1 MVQLVAVMIALL
13 ELTVWLEK
21 GPARVRLSP
30 KIPRNIQSSSKRF
43 RVLCH
48 SVFWKIQPS
57 GPPLARWVGVTSCW
71 GWYACTWLQERRRRG
86 ERHAWTTTRSSAT
99 RQVSRATFSKPR
111 VRSSRPQLGLPCVE
125 WRVRDCASPQ
135 LYGAYSDAQPAA
147 LLAACPLSCS
157 PQCAVAG
164 ARMAPAGRRPLCAHM
179 CCTACV
185 DDAAFLDE
193 VGFGEPWSR
202 APLAAWC

>member
-1 MVQLVAVMIALL
+1 MDDDPQFRDEASF
-13 ELTVWLEK
+13 
-21 GPARVRLSP
+21 PSP
-30 KIPRNIQSSSKRF
+30 R
-43 RVLCH
+43 
-48 SVFWKIQPS
+48 
-57 GPPLARWVGVTSCW
+57 
-71 GWYACTWLQERRRRG
+71 
-86 ERHAWTTTRSSAT
+86 
-99 RQVSRATFSKPR
+99 TFSKPR